1 QVAPREYWR
10 LTLLRAYA
18 AFRRGNA
25 DAGALAARAFEEAA
39 RLGLAHLPYTKEG
52 AITEELLGLAVETGQ
67 PPAPAPEVAALPRA
81 GSGGGGG
88 AGVGRGAGRVPP
100 APRRRAGGAGPGPA
114 DTAAEDGGRVG
125 RRGAC
130 RCGH

>member
-1 QVAPREYWR
+1 MIAMAEAALLARHGDPHAAEERLLAAPARQVSPREYWR

-18 AFRRGNA
+18 AFRRGDT

-67 PPAPAPEVAALPRA
+67 PA
-81 GSGGGGG
+81 
-88 AGVGRGAGRVPP
+88 
-100 APRRRAGGAGPGPA
+100 APRSKRRP
-114 DTAAEDGGRVG
+114 
-125 RRGAC
+125 C
-130 RCGH
+130 RCGSRCSAAHADPRRQAGAR